1 MARTRKSPTPS
12 MKEMDQKIAGMTAI
26 DSDFDAGNGVNLTA
40 VKAIKADAD
49 AALADY
55 NSELAIVDE
64 KYNVFLAKDKLVS
77 AMNKKVLPAVGL
89 KYGTDSIEYEQV
101 GGVRDSERKKPV
113 RKPTPVTA

>member
-1 MARTRKSPTPS
+1 
-12 MKEMDQKIAGMTAI
+12 MKELDQKIAGMKAI
-26 DSDFDAGNGVNLTA
+26 DASFDAGNGVTLTA
-40 VKAIKADAD
+40 AQGVKADAE

-64 KYNVFLAKDKLVS
+64 KYNVFIAKDKLAS
-77 AMNKKVLPAVGL
+77 AFNKKVLPAVGL

-113 RKPTPVTA
+113 RKPAPVTP